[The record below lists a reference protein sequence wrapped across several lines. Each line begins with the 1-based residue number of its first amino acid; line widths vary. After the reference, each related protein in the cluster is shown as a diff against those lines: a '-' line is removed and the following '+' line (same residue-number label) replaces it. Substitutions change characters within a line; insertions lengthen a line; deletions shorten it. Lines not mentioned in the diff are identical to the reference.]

1 MTANPCT
8 PEFKSAME
16 TAVRMLTRRNHTCHE
31 LRVKLTRKGVT
42 RSVADEVVEACR
54 RLGYLDDGRMAG
66 FYVDELRAKG
76 YGTRFVQKAMRAKG
90 FDGPLIESALAR
102 LEHDDELASARRALE
117 KKRKTFER
125 EKDPRKRR
133 EKIYRYLYSRGFSSS
148 VISALTHR

>member
-1 MTANPCT
+1 MISDDRT

-16 TAVRMLTRRNHTCHE
+16 SAVRILTRRNHTCHE
-31 LRVKLTRKGVT
+31 LRVKLVRKGVS
-42 RSVADEVVEACR
+42 RPVAGEVVEACR

-66 FYVDELRAKG
+66 LYVDELRAKG
-76 YGTRFVQKAMRAKG
+76 YGTRFVRKAMHDKG
-90 FDGPLIESALAR
+90 FQASLIDSVLSRLAP
-102 LEHDDELASARRALE
+102 DDELASARRALE
-117 KKRKTFER
+117 KKQKTFER